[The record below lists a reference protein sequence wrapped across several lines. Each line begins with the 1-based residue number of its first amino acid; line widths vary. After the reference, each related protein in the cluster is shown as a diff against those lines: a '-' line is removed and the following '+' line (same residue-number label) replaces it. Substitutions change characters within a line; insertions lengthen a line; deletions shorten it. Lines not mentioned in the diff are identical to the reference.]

1 RDDFL
6 VRNKLAGM
14 TYKEIR
20 RKGGFAEAESTLRG
34 RFRTLTKHK
43 DARVRKP
50 EWADDDLRLLEQAV
64 RTLASGNDISTAKIP
79 WKQVAE
85 HIFNNGG
92 TYLFGNSTCRK
103 RWDELVADEIARG
116 KDIGQPFFE

>member
-1 RDDFL
+1 MS
-6 VRNKLAGM
+6 AG
-14 TYKEIR
+14 KW
-20 RKGGFAEAESTLRG
+20 
-34 RFRTLTKHK
+34 LTTFSHDKQ
-43 DARVRKP
+43 
-50 EWADDDLRLLEQAV
+50 LRLLEQAV